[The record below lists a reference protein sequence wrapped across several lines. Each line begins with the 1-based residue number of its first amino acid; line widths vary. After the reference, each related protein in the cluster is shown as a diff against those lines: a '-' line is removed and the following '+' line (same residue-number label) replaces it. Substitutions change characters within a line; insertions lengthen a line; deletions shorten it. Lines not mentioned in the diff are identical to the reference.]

1 MSDTDP
7 QRQRLPLTGK
17 RSGPTD
23 APRSPTETAARISV
37 RGQAKTAS
45 LTSDMIQVGNSQ
57 RRPKKNLPGVEARE
71 NRKDPTHGLV
81 DVVAQN
87 EMVNVVVDKIGAD
100 ELSIGAIAM
109 LWSRESEH
117 GVSEIVTELL
127 AAFQERLKDCSMEK
141 SKDATVSRQEL
152 LKFCE
157 DAGIDPPRF
166 WASVTKP

>member
-57 RRPKKNLPGVEARE
+57 RSPKKNLPGVEARE

-81 DVVAQN
+81 
-87 EMVNVVVDKIGAD
+87 
-100 ELSIGAIAM
+100 
-109 LWSRESEH
+109 H
-117 GVSEIVTELL
+117 
-127 AAFQERLKDCSMEK
+127 
-141 SKDATVSRQEL
+141 
-152 LKFCE
+152 
-157 DAGIDPPRF
+157 
-166 WASVTKP
+166 